1 MGKRL
6 RQQRRGKGSIH
17 RTPSHRSL
25 GQLSYPLYVGER
37 LHGRIIDLTSSRMH
51 NSPLMV
57 VECTTGDV
65 SLMPAP
71 FGVRVGQNI
80 AMGGSE
86 PENGNIMRLKDV
98 PSGTMVFNLER
109 VPGDGGKYVRTSGI
123 SAQVLGKEGKGI
135 AVKLPS
141 KKKVILHENC
151 FATIGIIAGGG
162 RTNKPFVRAGNKFY
176 AMKARGLK
184 YPTVRGK
191 AMNAVDHPHGGT
203 RQKQMGMG
211 KYSTTV
217 PRNLPPGKKVG
228 HIAARRTGKKK

>member
-17 RTPSHRSL
+17 KTPSHRSL
-25 GQLSYPLYVGER
+25 GKLSYPSYQGESLY
-37 LHGRIIDLTSSRMH
+37 GRILDITTSRMH

-57 VECTTGDV
+57 VEYDNGDL
-65 SLMPAP
+65 SLTPAP

-80 AMGGSE
+80 SMGDTTPG
-86 PENGNIMRLKDV
+86 NGNIMKIKDM
-98 PSGTMVFNLER
+98 PTGTMIFNLER
-109 VPGDGGKYVRTSGI
+109 VPGDGGKYVRTSGTA
-123 SAQVLGKEGKGI
+123 AQVLGREGKGI

-141 KKKVILHENC
+141 KKKLILNENC
-151 FATIGIIAGGG
+151 FATVGTIAGAG

-184 YPTVRGK
+184 YPKVRGK
-191 AMNAVDHPHGGT
+191 AMNAVDHPHGGS
-203 RQKQMGMG
+203 RPKQMGMG

>member
-25 GQLSYPLYVGER
+25 GRLRYPSFDGET
-37 LHGRIIDLTSSRMH
+37 LHGRIIDLTQSRMH

-57 VECTTGDV
+57 VEYTNGEL

-71 FGVRVGQNI
+71 HGVRVGQNI
-80 AMGGSE
+80 IMGDAN
-86 PENGNIMRLKDV
+86 PTNGNVMMLKDL
-98 PSGTMVFNLER
+98 PAGTMVFNLER
-109 VPGDGGKYVRTSGI
+109 VPGDGGKYVRTSGTA
-123 SAQVLGKEGKGI
+123 AQVIGKEGKGI

-141 KKKVILHENC
+141 KKKMVLHENC
-151 FATIGIIAGGG
+151 FATVGTIAGGG

-184 YPTVRGK
+184 YPTVRGG

-203 RQKQMGMG
+203 RPKQMGMG

>member
-17 RTPSHRSL
+17 RTPSHRAL
-25 GQLSYPLYVGER
+25 GKLSYPSFSNEM
-37 LHGRIIDLTSSRMH
+37 LHGRIMDITTSQMH
-51 NSPLMV
+51 NSPLIV
-57 VECTTGDV
+57 VEYTNGDL

-71 FGVRVGQNI
+71 HGVRVGQNI
-80 AMGGSE
+80 SMGGTE
-86 PENGNIMRLKDV
+86 LENGNIMRLKDL
-98 PSGTMVFNLER
+98 PSGTMIFNLER
-109 VPGDGGKYVRTSGI
+109 VPGDGGKYVRTSGAA
-123 SAQVLGKEGKGI
+123 AQVLGKEGKGI

-141 KKKVILHENC
+141 KKKLILHENC
-151 FATIGIIAGGG
+151 FATVGTIAGSG
-162 RTNKPFVRAGNKFY
+162 RTNKPFVKAGNKFH

-184 YPTVRGK
+184 YPKVRGK

-203 RQKQMGMG
+203 RPKQMGMG

-228 HIAARRTGKKK
+228 HIAAKRTGKKK

>member
-17 RTPSHRSL
+17 KTPSHRSL
-25 GQLSYPLYVGER
+25 GRLSYPSNSGEV
-37 LHGRIIDLTSSRMH
+37 LHGRIIDLTQSVMH

-57 VECTTGDV
+57 VEYTNGDLA
-65 SLMPAP
+65 LMPAP

-80 AMGGSE
+80 SMGDTTLG
-86 PENGNIMRLKDV
+86 NGNVMMLKDL
-98 PSGTMVFNLER
+98 PAGTMVFNLER
-109 VPGDGGKYVRTSGI
+109 VPGDGGKYVRTSGAA
-123 SAQVLGKEGKGI
+123 AQVVGKEGNGI

-141 KKKVILHENC
+141 KKKIVLHERC
-151 FATIGIIAGGG
+151 FATVGTIAGAG

-184 YPTVRGK
+184 YPKVRGA

-203 RQKQMGMG
+203 RPKQMGMG